1 MTELWFR
8 KDWTN
13 EHSSHDRKLLGAGGQ
28 LGSVL
33 LFETLEQGST
43 ERRAGKPPGC
53 FLVAEEKGEVLGY
66 IGMHVVFGEGYM
78 DNLAVFPHARRKG
91 VGKKLVETL
100 IAWLKQHDGLF
111 LTLEVRLSNQA
122 AISLYQSL
130 GFEEAGRRPRFY
142 QEPVEDALLMT
153 LTLRNQ

>member
-1 MTELWFR
+1 MKIR
-8 KDWTN
+8 PMSQN
-13 EHSSHDRKLLGAGGQ
+13 H
-28 LGSVL
+28 
-33 LFETLEQGST
+33 LEQVASL
-43 ERRAGKPPGC
+43 EVCCFSKPWSREALKEELENPQAV
-53 FLVAEEKGEVLGY
+53 FLVAEENGEVLGY
-66 IGMHVVFGEGYM
+66 VGMHVVFGEGYM

-91 VGKKLVETL
+91 VGRELVETL
-100 IAWLKQHDGLF
+100 IVWLKQHDGLF

>member
-1 MTELWFR
+1 MNIHPMTE
-8 KDWTN
+8 N
-13 EHSSHDRKLLGAGGQ
+13 Y
-28 LGSVL
+28 
-33 LFETLEQGST
+33 LEQVASL
-43 ERRAGKPPGC
+43 EVCCFSKPWSREALKEELGNPQAV
-53 FLVAEEKGEVLGY
+53 FLVAEENGEVLGY
-66 IGMHVVFGEGYM
+66 VGMHVVFGEGYM

>member
-1 MTELWFR
+1 MNIHPMTE
-8 KDWTN
+8 N
-13 EHSSHDRKLLGAGGQ
+13 Y
-28 LGSVL
+28 
-33 LFETLEQGST
+33 LEQVTNLEVCCFS
-43 ERRAGKPPGC
+43 KPWSREALKEELGNPQAV

-91 VGKKLVETL
+91 VARELVETL

>member
-1 MTELWFR
+1 MNIHPMTE
-8 KDWTN
+8 N
-13 EHSSHDRKLLGAGGQ
+13 Y
-28 LGSVL
+28 
-33 LFETLEQGST
+33 LEQV
-43 ERRAGKPPGC
+43 AGLEVCCFSKPWSREALEEELENPQAV

-153 LTLRNQ
+153 LTLCNQ

>member
-1 MTELWFR
+1 MNIHPMTE
-8 KDWTN
+8 N
-13 EHSSHDRKLLGAGGQ
+13 Y
-28 LGSVL
+28 
-33 LFETLEQGST
+33 LEQVASL
-43 ERRAGKPPGC
+43 EVCCFSKPWSREALKEELGNPQAV
-53 FLVAEEKGEVLGY
+53 FLVAEENGEVLGY

>member
-1 MTELWFR
+1 MNIHPMTE
-8 KDWTN
+8 N
-13 EHSSHDRKLLGAGGQ
+13 Y
-28 LGSVL
+28 
-33 LFETLEQGST
+33 LEQVASL
-43 ERRAGKPPGC
+43 EVCCFSKPWSREALKEELGNPQAV
-53 FLVAEEKGEVLGY
+53 FLVAEKNGEVLGY
-66 IGMHVVFGEGYM
+66 VGMHVVFGEGYM

-100 IAWLKQHDGLF
+100 IDWLKQHDGLF
-111 LTLEVRLSNQA
+111 LTLEVRLSNQV
-122 AISLYQSL
+122 AISLYQPL

>member
-1 MTELWFR
+1 MNIHPMTE
-8 KDWTN
+8 N
-13 EHSSHDRKLLGAGGQ
+13 Y
-28 LGSVL
+28 
-33 LFETLEQGST
+33 LEQVASL
-43 ERRAGKPPGC
+43 EVCCFSKPWSREALKEELGNPQAV
-53 FLVAEEKGEVLGY
+53 FLVAEENGEVLGY
-66 IGMHVVFGEGYM
+66 VGMHVVFGEGYM

-91 VGKKLVETL
+91 VARELIETL

>member
-1 MTELWFR
+1 MNIHPMTE
-8 KDWTN
+8 N
-13 EHSSHDRKLLGAGGQ
+13 Y
-28 LGSVL
+28 
-33 LFETLEQGST
+33 LEQV
-43 ERRAGKPPGC
+43 AGLEVCCFSKPWSREALEEELENPQAI

-153 LTLRNQ
+153 LTLCNQ